1 MATSL
6 ILLSNDVLFAVPVL
20 SPLTQ
25 DAGNPARIRFVPDCV
40 STIHWISN
48 SRDARFNMRS
58 PFRGM
63 MNSPFKP
70 RRQEETLRNDATC
83 REHGATG
90 QGQKNIAF
98 IWYGAL
104 HLAGLYACLIMR
116 TRAAKGHHMT
126 THFGRISFAILLA
139 TAPMQAQAKNEK
151 AWATAS
157 DVGVAGLSIVAL
169 GLPIAQGDKQGAF
182 QAAGSIG
189 ASALITTGLKYTFP
203 ELRPDGSDRKSFPSG
218 HTSTAF
224 AAAATL
230 YNRQGADIGIPAMLA
245 ASFVGLARVQA
256 DKHHWYDVVA
266 GAGIGT
272 ASGFLITRKRSER
285 QALVLPWGDSK
296 SAGVS
301 VAMRF

>member
-1 MATSL
+1 M
-6 ILLSNDVLFAVPVL
+6 
-20 SPLTQ
+20 
-25 DAGNPARIRFVPDCV
+25 
-40 STIHWISN
+40 
-48 SRDARFNMRS
+48 
-58 PFRGM
+58 
-63 MNSPFKP
+63 K
-70 RRQEETLRNDATC
+70 
-83 REHGATG
+83 
-90 QGQKNIAF
+90 
-98 IWYGAL
+98 
-104 HLAGLYACLIMR
+104 
-116 TRAAKGHHMT
+116 
-126 THFGRISFAILLA
+126 THFGRISCAILLA
-139 TAPMQAQAKNEK
+139 AAPMQAQARNEK

-169 GLPIAQGDKQGAF
+169 GLPVAQGDKQGAF

-230 YNRQGADIGIPAMLA
+230 YNRQGADIGVPAMLA